1 VARDV
6 DSQERRR
13 DIWILFVALF
23 LFHAA
28 VGVASPLLP
37 RLRQVLGASY
47 TQIGWVNAAFGVSR
61 LLTDIPAGWL
71 LRSRSPNLLVFVGMG
86 IVACGNLLA
95 ASAGTVYGVIAGRAV
110 AGFGYSAAV
119 IGTLTLLASL
129 ATQTSRARVFSL
141 YEFLIVAGL
150 ALSTTITGVAVEWA
164 GWRAGF
170 VLGALLAVLGL
181 AAAAACLSRRT
192 FIGMVPV
199 PSDSRMIPRL
209 ATAGGGV
216 GAWVVG
222 LVLLLSFVLSYAWS
236 GLFYTLYPL
245 YGGEHLNLGT
255 GAVGVAMSTGYMAE
269 LAFLFPYG
277 WMADRFGRVPVLFA
291 GVLLIALAA
300 FALPL
305 SGSKLTYMG
314 VGLFIGVGFACWALP
329 PAVLTDWVSSGSRG
343 VILGLYRFMVDLGFI
358 LGPWSLSVALEQGGF
373 RVAAWTVAAVTGAGA
388 LAFFGLRRHPVSTI
402 PGPEAEGSGR
412 LRV

>member
-1 VARDV
+1 V

-47 TQIGWVNAAFGVSR
+47 TQIGWVNAAFGASR

-71 LRSRSPNLLVFVGMG
+71 LRRRSPNLVVFAGTG
-86 IVACGNLLA
+86 IVACGNMLA

-110 AGFGYSAAV
+110 AGFGYSGAV

-141 YEFLIVAGL
+141 YESLIVAGL
-150 ALSTTITGVAVEWA
+150 ALSTTFTGVAAEWA

-170 VLGALLAVLGL
+170 VLGAILAVLGL
-181 AAAAACLSRRT
+181 AAAAVSLSKRT
-192 FIGMVPV
+192 FIGTMSI

-209 ATAGGGV
+209 VTVGGRA
-216 GAWVVG
+216 GAWVIA
-222 LVLLLSFVLSYAWS
+222 LVLLLSFVLSYAWT

-245 YGGEHLNLGT
+245 YGGEHLSLGT
-255 GAVGVAMSTGYMAE
+255 GAVGVAMSTGYVAD
-269 LAFLFPYG
+269 LTFLFPFG
-277 WMADRFGRVPVLFA
+277 WMADRFGRAPVLFA
-291 GVLLIALAA
+291 GALLIAVAA

-305 SGSKLTYMG
+305 SGSNLTYMS

-329 PAVLTDWVSSGSRG
+329 PAILTDWVSSGSRG

-358 LGPWSLSVALEQGGF
+358 LGPWSVTLALERGGF
-373 RVAAWTVAAVTGAGA
+373 RVAAWTVAAVTGASA
-388 LAFFGLRRHPVSTI
+388 LAFFGLRRHHAPTMAE
-402 PGPEAEGSGR
+402 PEAGVGER